1 MNILLKPAIGLMQ
14 RLRLLP
20 KFVLVC
26 LVFLLP
32 LILVTALLI
41 VELESAS
48 ALARQE
54 RSGVAYIGQ
63 LHQLS
68 RLIQQRRAGEHLRLS
83 GSPAG
88 GAAAAQKNAIEAAL
102 KRVEQLQQGAPGL
115 AGLEPW
121 QAVKQQWQA
130 LAAPPAPQGQLSAHD
145 SLAAHGA
152 LIARIGKLGA
162 LVAERSSLSLDPEV
176 ASNYLTAAFLKT
188 VPDLAENL
196 SELGARGAA
205 FIDSGLF
212 EANEDQLV
220 NATAL
225 IARHDLERAPAQ
237 FEAIFLSDP
246 AIKPALAPK
255 MGALNTALDFLERN
269 KNEVSNSY
277 NQTSGA
283 QFLAA
288 ANGGVD
294 GLYAL
299 GAAAATVL
307 DNLLAE
313 RIERADA
320 RRNLML
326 AFVLAAVVVAAYLF
340 AGFYASFSRDVA
352 VLKDA
357 VKQAAAGDLT
367 PAIASDA
374 KDEIG
379 ELVGDFGAMTRALA
393 TLVAEIRGGA
403 ASIAG
408 ASHEIA
414 GGNAALSAHT
424 ATQSDA
430 VHATVGSLRELS
442 ATVHRNAA
450 SADDG
455 QRLVEAACFDAER
468 GGRTVA
474 AVIDTMA
481 SIKASSCKIV
491 DIIGVINGIA
501 FQTNILALNAAVEA
515 ARAGE
520 QGRGFAVVATE
531 VRTLAQRCTAAAL
544 EIKGLI
550 GDSVAKVDAGSELVN
565 TAGATMEQVVRSVRE
580 VASVI
585 GSISAA
591 GAGQSAEI
599 GQVNLALAQIDD
611 MTRQNA
617 ALAEQAHA
625 ESGRLHDESA
635 SLAHAVSRFR
645 LDPSSAA
652 QAAAP
657 VAEAVAEPLHQV
669 RPAGLWSANKPHVLP
684 HEQRHR
690 VLQIRKG

>member
-32 LILVTALLI
+32 LMLVTALLM
-41 VELESAS
+41 VELNGAS

-54 RSGVAYIGQ
+54 RAGVAYIGQ

-68 RLIQQRRAGEHLRLS
+68 RLIQQRRASEHLRLS

-88 GAAAAQKNAIEAAL
+88 FDAAAQKSAIDTAL
-102 KRVEQLQQGAPGL
+102 KRVERLQQDAPGL

-130 LAAPPAPQGQLSAHD
+130 LAAPPAPLTAHD

-162 LVAERSSLSLDPEV
+162 LVAERSGLSLDPEV
-176 ASNYLTAAFLKT
+176 ASNYLTATFLKT

-205 FIDSGLF
+205 FIHTGLF
-212 EANEDQLV
+212 EGNEDQLV

-237 FEAIFLSDP
+237 FEAIFQANP
-246 AIKPALAPK
+246 AIKPALLAQLP
-255 MGALNTALDFLERN
+255 ALNAALAFLDRT
-269 KNEVSNSY
+269 KTEVSDSV
-277 NQTSGA
+277 NQDSSGP

-288 ANGGVD
+288 ANASVD
-294 GLYAL
+294 GLYAIDT
-299 GAAAATVL
+299 ATAKVL
-307 DNLLAE
+307 DQLLDE
-313 RIERADA
+313 RIDRAGA

-326 AFVLAAVVVAAYLF
+326 AFVLAAIVVAAYLF

-367 PAIASDA
+367 PAIASNA

-403 ASIAG
+403 ASIAA

-424 ATQSDA
+424 ATQSGA

-455 QRLVEAACFDAER
+455 QRLVEAACGEAER
-468 GGRTVA
+468 GGQTVG

-565 TAGATMEQVVRSVRE
+565 TAGATMEQVMRSVRE

-599 GQVNLALAQIDD
+599 EQVNLALAQIDD

-645 LDPSSAA
+645 LAPSCAA
-652 QAAAP
+652 QDAP
-657 VAEAVAEPLHQV
+657 ATAEAAGQPLHQV

-684 HEQRHR
+684 HQQRHR
-690 VLQIRKG
+690 VLQMRQG